1 MLSTDLHDAA
11 MAFSRALREAPAVAA
26 YSAATD
32 ALAEDRGAQQ
42 AMIALQGAQA
52 SYLRTQQA
60 GSPPSQEQ
68 MDQLRAS
75 QDAVRTSAV
84 LMNHIRA
91 TNAVKAYL
99 PITAGE
105 VSTALGAD
113 YASLIAPASGC

>member
-11 MAFSRALREAPAVAA
+11 LAFSRALREAPAVAA

-42 AMIALQGAQA
+42 AMVALQGAQA

-60 GSPPSQEQ
+60 GETPSQEQ

-75 QDAVRTSAV
+75 QDAIRASEV

-91 TNAVKAYL
+91 TNTVKKFL
-99 PITAGE
+99 PVAAGE

-113 YASLIAPASGC
+113 YASLIAPPTGC